1 MQAVVHLL
9 FLLCF
14 AVADCSVGAEIQ
26 QLALIVK
33 QFAALYLSLPLS
45 FSLSLSLSL
54 SLFFIEVSLSLPV
67 SVPLMYL
74 SPSRPLRQVLSLA
87 HPASSLS
94 DPQLWLPWLC
104 SRVFQ
109 GQGQGLRA
117 GSVLLGSEG
126 LYKLK
131 RARAEAQGMR
141 GTAHDRG

>member
-14 AVADCSVGAEIQ
+14 AVADCSAGAEIQ

-54 SLFFIEVSLSLPV
+54 SSSSKSLSLPV

>member
-1 MQAVVHLL
+1 M
-9 FLLCF
+9 
-14 AVADCSVGAEIQ
+14 
-26 QLALIVK
+26 
-33 QFAALYLSLPLS
+33 LSLSSSSLRS
-45 FSLSLSLSL
+45 ISLSLSLSL
-54 SLFFIEVSLSLPV
+54 CLSLSLSLLHRSLSLSLPV

-131 RARAEAQGMR
+131 RARAEAQGMP
-141 GTAHDRG
+141 GIAHDRG